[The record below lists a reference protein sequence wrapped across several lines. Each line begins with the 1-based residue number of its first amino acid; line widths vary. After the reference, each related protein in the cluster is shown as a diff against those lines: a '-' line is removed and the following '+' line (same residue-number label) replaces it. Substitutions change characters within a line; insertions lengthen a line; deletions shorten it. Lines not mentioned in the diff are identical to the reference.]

1 MKKLKEFAAMTMAMM
16 LIVVMVAP
24 IEIFAANHRE
34 APITALDRL
43 ADITDYFSFVSYDDP
58 SKVTFLLNVDPLLEP
73 SNGPTYFPFDP
84 NILYEIKIDNNQD
97 AIEDITFQ
105 FRFKT
110 EIRLPPQI
118 PRKIAEGI
126 YSSPFGQ
133 DQGRNAPPGGPAGAP
148 PGTPI
153 VPNAVTA
160 LDGPGSE
167 GLILRQ
173 TYSVGMVRGSRGND
187 GRGDNNG
194 SGNNNGDDSD
204 GDDDDDRGGDTR
216 RRTDLANGRR
226 LIAVPSNVGPRTMP
240 TYEAPGG
247 LFMQGINNLGNGVR
261 VFAGTVD
268 DPFWIDLGAAFDT
281 GNLRGTGLLLS
292 PGVDGDD
299 FTNINPEDVAGY
311 NVNVIAIEVPIAML
325 TSTGR
330 REPATSRAATIGS
343 WGTTSRQQVTIRRTF
358 DSNGN
363 GFGSSSGSS
372 SGSNSG
378 NGSNNGFGN
387 GNQGLTFEEA
397 SRFQNQR
404 TNGQFRQVAR
414 MANALTNELIVGIG
428 FKDVF
433 SVSEPRNDDRFSRFF
448 FDPYLARQLNA
459 QVPVIRVPDPPR
471 NDLRPLY
478 QYLPPIA
485 APGTS
490 PGPVAD
496 LLRLN
501 TGVPPTPPG
510 QRSRLGLVGNGP
522 RRDQAGYPNGRRVQD
537 DVTDITF
544 RLTAGVFNPAFNIPP
559 NNILGDAVNVNDTPQ
574 FETFPYVWF
583 AHDGRNSRHVD
594 PGEPG
599 CTKNSGAPCTAPDE
613 NP

>member
-1 MKKLKEFAAMTMAMM
+1 MKRFKAFVALTIAAM
-16 LIVVMVAP
+16 LLAP
-24 IEIFAANHRE
+24 NVSFAANHRE

-73 SNGPTYFPFDP
+73 SNGPNYFPFDP

-97 AIEDITFQ
+97 AIEDVTFQ
-105 FRFKT
+105 FRFQT

-118 PRKIAEGI
+118 PQRIAEGI
-126 YSSPFGQ
+126 YSTPFGQ
-133 DQGRNAPPGGPAGAP
+133 GQGVNAPPGGPAGAP

-153 VPNAVTA
+153 VPPAVTA

-167 GLILRQ
+167 GIFLRQ
-173 TYSVGMVRGSRGND
+173 TYSVTMLRGN
-187 GRGDNNG
+187 GNNG
-194 SGNNNGDDSD
+194 NGNGNNGNNGN
-204 GDDDDDRGGDTR
+204 GNGNNQ
-216 RRTDLANGRR
+216 TDLTGNRR
-226 LIAVPSNVGPRTMP
+226 LIALPSNVGPRTMP

-247 LFMQGINNLGNGVR
+247 LFQQATNNLDNGVR

-281 GNLRGTGLLLS
+281 GNLRAAGLAAQAEI
-292 PGVDGDD
+292 DNND
-299 FTNINPEDVAGY
+299 NININQEDVSGY
-311 NVNVIAIEVPIAML
+311 NVNVIAIEVPITML
-325 TSTGR
+325 TRTGR
-330 REPATSRAATIGS
+330 REPATSPAATIGS

-358 DSNGN
+358 DNNGN
-363 GFGSSSGSS
+363 G
-372 SGSNSG
+372 NS
-378 NGSNNGFGN
+378 FGN
-387 GNQGLTFEEA
+387 GNRGLTFEEA
-397 SRFQNQR
+397 SRFQNQN

-414 MANALTNELIVGIG
+414 MANALTNELFVGTG

-433 SVSEPRNDDRFSRFF
+433 SVSEPRSDERFSRFF

-471 NDLRPLY
+471 DDLRPLY

-485 APGTS
+485 APGT
-490 PGPVAD
+490 PVGPIAD

-501 TGVPPTPPG
+501 TGVPPTPVAT
-510 QRSRLGLVGNGP
+510 RSRLGLVGLGT
-522 RRDQAGYPNGRRVQD
+522 RRDPAGYPNGRRVTD
-537 DVTDITF
+537 DVTDITL

-583 AHDGRNSRHVD
+583 AHDGRNSRHID

-599 CTKNSGAPCTAPDE
+599 CTMGNGAPCTPPDE

>member
-1 MKKLKEFAAMTMAMM
+1 MISSREKSKRVAARAMAFALTVMM
-16 LIVVMVAP
+16 LAP
-24 IEIFAANHRE
+24 AGGFAANHRE
-34 APITALDRL
+34 APITALDRV
-43 ADITDYFSFVSYDDP
+43 ADVTDYFSFVSYDDP

-97 AIEDITFQ
+97 AVEDVTFQ
-105 FRFKT
+105 FRFQT

-118 PRKIAEGI
+118 PRRIAEGM

-133 DQGRNAPPGGPAGAP
+133 QDGRNAPPGGPAGAP
-148 PGTPI
+148 PGTQI
-153 VPNAVTA
+153 VPPAVTA
-160 LDGPGSE
+160 LDGPGSD

-173 TYSVGMVRGSRGND
+173 TYSVAMVRGSRGNGND
-187 GRGDNNG
+187 
-194 SGNNNGDDSD
+194 GNNNGDD
-204 GDDDDDRGGDTR
+204 DDKGGDNR
-216 RRTDLANGRR
+216 RRNDLTGGRK
-226 LIAVPSNVGPRTMP
+226 LIALPSNVGPRTMP
-240 TYEAPGG
+240 DYPS
-247 LFMQGINNLGNGVR
+247 LFRQGINDLGNGVR

-281 GNLRGTGLLLS
+281 GNLRSAGLAIGTG
-292 PGVDGDD
+292 VDSDD
-299 FTNINPEDVAGY
+299 FNNVNADDVAGY
-311 NVNVIAIEVPIAML
+311 NVNVIAIEVPITML
-325 TSTGR
+325 TRTGR
-330 REPATSRAATIGS
+330 REPATSPAATIGS

-358 DSNGN
+358 NSNGN
-363 GFGSSSGSS
+363 GNDKGNNNG
-372 SGSNSG
+372 NEMG
-378 NGSNNGFGN
+378 NGT
-387 GNQGLTFEEA
+387 QGLTFEEA
-397 SRFQNQR
+397 SRFQSQS

-414 MANALTNELIVGIG
+414 MANALTNELFTGIG

-433 SVSEPRNDDRFSRFF
+433 SVSQPKDDARFSRFF

-485 APGTS
+485 APGTP
-490 PGPVAD
+490 PGPIAD
-496 LLRLN
+496 LMRLN
-501 TGVPPTPPG
+501 TGVPPTPIAA
-510 QRSRLGLVGNGP
+510 RSRLGLVGNGP
-522 RRDQAGYPNGRRVQD
+522 RRDPAGYPNGRRVTD

-559 NNILGDAVNVNDTPQ
+559 NNLLGDAVNVNDTPQ

-583 AHDGRNSRHVD
+583 AHDGRNSRHID

-599 CTKNSGAPCTAPDE
+599 CTMSNGAPCTPPDQG
-613 NP
+613 P